1 MTSIAYLKPNLI
13 PVADDPPRVEVESV
27 WSERGKYWSLTVL
40 RCCFCNGKHHHGGGG
55 GSQPDL
61 GFRLSHCIDRPS
73 KTYEL
78 VPAAESGWMA

>member
-1 MTSIAYLKPNLI
+1 MTIIACPEPHPN
-13 PVADDPPRVEVESV
+13 PFTDDPPTVEVAIA

-40 RCCFCNGKHHHGGGG
+40 RCPFCTARHHHGGGG

-61 GFRLSHCIDRPS
+61 GFRLSHCSDRPS

-78 VPAAESGWMA
+78 VPAAESGWAA